1 MRVAVVGSGV
11 AGLTAARTLAQSGA
25 NVVLYEKD
33 SHIGGHA
40 NTLHVDGVAL
50 DIGFMVF
57 NQVTYPNMVAF
68 FDEIGVEME
77 KSDMSFAVSLD
88 GGKGCEWGSKSVG
101 GLFAQRSNAVNPF
114 FWNMIREMLKFK
126 ADVLA

>member
-57 NQVTYPNMVAF
+57 NQVPRISIPSTPVRIIA
-68 FDEIGVEME
+68 
-77 KSDMSFAVSLD
+77 
-88 GGKGCEWGSKSVG
+88 
-101 GLFAQRSNAVNPF
+101 P
-114 FWNMIREMLKFK
+114 
-126 ADVLA
+126 